1 MIIVCGMMF
10 MVCGMF
16 ISDMLVLVVVCEW
29 LLLYDLCLVVV
40 LMEIVGRVVV
50 VLFVCVNEVWVLV
63 SDVVIRSV
71 WYVFVWSFIVNVE
84 VVKKMVNG

>member
-29 LLLYDLCLVVV
+29 LLLYDVCLVVV

>member
-1 MIIVCGMMF
+1 MMF

-29 LLLYDLCLVVV
+29 LLLYDVCLVVV